1 MTERQ
6 MCEGGKLLKALEAS
20 KTEGR
25 RIRQRQH
32 RKKINQYI
40 AAVWLVIVLPVC
52 LRCAYQIWHIAV
64 YHY

>member
-6 MCEGGKLLKALEAS
+6 MFEGGKLLEALEAS
-20 KTEGR
+20 KREGR

-32 RKKINQYI
+32 RKRINEYI
-40 AAVWLVIVLPVC
+40 AAVWLVIVLPIC